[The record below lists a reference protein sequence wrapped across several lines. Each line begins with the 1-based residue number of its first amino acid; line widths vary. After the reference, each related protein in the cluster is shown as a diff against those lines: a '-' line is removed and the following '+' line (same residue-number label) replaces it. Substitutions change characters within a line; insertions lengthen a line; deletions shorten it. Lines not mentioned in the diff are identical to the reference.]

1 MVEISPSLLSADFS
15 KLGEEVTALDK
26 AGAHRLHF
34 DVMDGHFVPN
44 ITFGPKVIQDLR
56 PYSKLPFE
64 THLMISP
71 TDSYIE
77 VFAKAGSDL
86 ILVHPESGPH
96 LDRTLRLIKSFGKKA
111 GVVLNPSTSLNVLD
125 HVWDLLDQVL
135 VMTVNPGFGGQS
147 FLDSQVEKI
156 RQLKK
161 LIGGREIE
169 IAVDGGI
176 TPQTAA
182 LVVAAGANVL
192 IAGTSVFKTP
202 DYAQNIKALSSA

>member
-26 AGAHRLHF
+26 AGADRLHF

-44 ITFGPKVIQDLR
+44 ITFGPKVIKDLR
-56 PYSKLPFE
+56 TYSKLPFE

-71 TDSYIE
+71 VDSYIE
-77 VFAKAGSDL
+77 AFATAGSDL

-111 GVVLNPSTSLNVLD
+111 GIVLNPSTPLNVLD
-125 HVWDLLDQVL
+125 HVWDLIDQVL
-135 VMTVNPGFGGQS
+135 VMTVNPGFGGQN
-147 FLDSQVEKI
+147 FIDSQVEKI
-156 RQLKK
+156 QQLKK
-161 LIGGREIE
+161 WIGGREIE

-182 LVVAAGANVL
+182 IVVEAGAQVL

-202 DYAQNIKALSSA
+202 DYVKNIKALKCT

>member
-15 KLGEEVTALDK
+15 KLGEEVIALDK

-71 TDSYIE
+71 VDSYIE
-77 VFAKAGSDL
+77 AFAKAGSDL

-111 GVVLNPSTSLNVLD
+111 GVVLNPSTPLNVLE
-125 HVWDLLDQVL
+125 HVWDLIDQVL

-147 FLDSQVEKI
+147 FIDSQVEKI

-161 LIGGREIE
+161 LIGRREIE

-182 LVVAAGANVL
+182 LVVAAGADVL

-202 DYAQNIKALSSA
+202 DYAQNIKALANA